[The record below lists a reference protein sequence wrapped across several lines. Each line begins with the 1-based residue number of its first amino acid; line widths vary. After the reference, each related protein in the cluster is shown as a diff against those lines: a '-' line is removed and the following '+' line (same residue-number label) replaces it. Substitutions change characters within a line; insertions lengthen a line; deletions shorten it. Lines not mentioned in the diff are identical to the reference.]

1 MALVLADRV
10 KDTTTTT
17 GTGSVTLSGSPP
29 AGFQSFGAAIGNGNT
44 TYYTISGG
52 SQFEVG
58 IGTYNSAGP
67 TLNRDTVLSSSN
79 SGSLVNFSAGTKD
92 VFVTYP
98 AEKSVNEDA
107 TGNVN
112 IDITGNATT
121 ATRATN
127 LAAGAA
133 GSVPYQTAANTTAFL
148 ASASGVLVGGN
159 PPTFSTTPTL
169 TGTNFSAIPNAAL
182 SNSSVTIGTTSVA
195 LGATSTTLA
204 GLTSVTLTQDP
215 TLALQAATKQ
225 YVDTVASTGI
235 HFHQPVRV
243 EAPTNLNATYA
254 NGTAGVGA
262 TLTNAG
268 TQAALVIDGVTLS
281 VADRVLI
288 FQQTTQTQNG
298 IYVVTTVGSVSTN
311 WVLTRSSD
319 ADTFVSASPDGLSE
333 GSTVF
338 VQQGTT
344 GAGGTYTCNTPGT
357 ITFGTTNI
365 TFAQVSS
372 AQIYSAGTGLTLTG
386 TQFSLTTPVATTL
399 GGTGLTTF
407 GATNRA
413 LFSSGTNTLTAGT
426 LPTAAGGTG
435 QTTYVNGE
443 LLIGKTSDGSL
454 AKATLTAST
463 GISVTNGDGSI
474 TITNTAPDQTVSLT
488 GSGTTTITGTYP
500 NFNVASA
507 DQYVG
512 TVTSVSA
519 SVDTTGTDIA
529 VAVTSSTTTPAI
541 ALSIPTSSSSARGA
555 LTSTDWSTFNG
566 KQAALVSGTNI
577 KTINGTSVLGSG
589 DLSTLSTPLAVVG
602 NATAGAEIRLPED
615 TDNGSNYVALKAP
628 DTLAANL
635 TLTLPTADGT
645 SGQVLQTN
653 GSGQLSFASSSSGT
667 QQFTSSGSIT
677 AGQAVSLNS
686 NGTVSTT
693 TGVDQAATFNTA
705 TAYGSGSQYVFGSFY
720 DSSTGWHFTGFKI
733 GSYAYLFSYKV
744 SAAGAITNLNSI
756 GIFSFDATNYRRG
769 VIVKDTTSG
778 RINFLIGG
786 SANDYAGTVYM
797 QAVTVNTSTGALTSA
812 GFTSVVSTS
821 GSRAPFDA
829 YFDSF
834 ANRIVAVGYTGS
846 GTINVTAY
854 SNNGSSFSQTAST
867 SFSMLDDQA
876 AGLAAAF
883 NSNTNA
889 GRAFFRVSPF
899 GWVGTR
905 TISLNAA
912 GNTFT
917 IGAEQASYGASFNT
931 NGRAGYFPSIDR
943 FILQFSSSAS
953 THTVLINPSTGSPT
967 ASSTTTP
974 LSSLYYSWEAYGFCN
989 SYDTVGN
996 VVYNTSSSTEG
1007 GVYTW
1012 SYTLTASSITYAN
1025 GSSYTANPYLARGTA
1040 ITFDPTLGRGGI
1052 TAYDYSAASTYLI
1065 GFLPALFSTN
1075 ADKFIGFSTQSVSTG
1090 APVTVT
1096 ILGGVNTNQS
1106 ALTTNAAYYLQL
1118 TGALSTTPSAYGIVA
1133 RALSATSVQ
1142 VTTGGA
1148 FKKLISQT
1156 VISGSPS
1163 SVTLTLPSGYSQ
1175 FEIAFQDI
1183 RGGTTSTPILTG
1195 FNSGGSAVGVLGRGQ
1210 AFLPASSVSS
1220 YTQSANL
1227 LALTGGQNHSASSV
1241 FGGSLLLQSTAI
1253 ASNIWSYTL
1262 MTSFNNS
1269 GDAYFSGTGYFNGVS
1284 VTAVLSGFGTLT
1296 NGVVTLYGI
1305 G

>member
-10 KDTTTTT
+10 QDLTLTT
-17 GTGSVTLSGSPP
+17 GTGTVTLTGTPTV
-29 AGFQSFGAAIGNGNT
+29 GYQSFGAAIGNGNT
-44 TYYTISGG
+44 TYYTITGG

-58 IGTYNSAGP
+58 IGTYTAAG
-67 TLNRDTVLSSSN
+67 TSLSRDTVLSSSN
-79 SGSLVNFSAGTKD
+79 GGALVNFSAGEKT

-98 AEKSVNEDA
+98 AERSVNADA
-107 TGNVN
+107 AGNVN
-112 IDITGNATT
+112 ISVTGNAAT

-127 LAAGAA
+127 LASGAA

-169 TGTNFSAIPNAAL
+169 TGTNFTAIPNAAL
-182 SNSSVTIGTTSVA
+182 SNNAVTIGSTAVA

-225 YVDTVASTGI
+225 YVDSAVSSGI
-235 HFHQPVRV
+235 HFHTPVLA
-243 EAPTNLNATYA
+243 EAPANLNATYA
-254 NGTAGVGA
+254 NGASGVGA

-268 TQAALVIDGVTLS
+268 TQAALVLDGVTLS

-288 FQQTTQTQNG
+288 HQQTTQTQNG
-298 IYVVTTVGSVSTN
+298 IYVVTTVGSGATN

-319 ADTFVSASPDGLSE
+319 ANTYAAASATSLGE
-333 GSTVF
+333 GSAVF
-338 VQQGTT
+338 VQQGTV
-344 GAGGTYTCNTPGT
+344 GAGTTYVCNTSGT

-365 TFAQVSS
+365 TFVEISS

-386 TQFSLTTPVATTL
+386 TTFSLTTPVATTL

-413 LFSSGTNTLTAGT
+413 IFSSGTTTLTAGT
-426 LPTAAGGTG
+426 LPVAAGGTG
-435 QTTYVNGE
+435 QTTFTDGQ
-443 LLIGKTSDGSL
+443 LLIGKTTDGSL
-454 AKATLTAST
+454 AKATITAST

-519 SVDTTGTDIA
+519 SVNTTGTDIA

-541 ALSIPTSSSSARGA
+541 ALSIPTSSASARGA
-555 LTSTDWSTFNG
+555 LTSTDWSTFNA
-566 KQAALVSGTNI
+566 KQVALVSGTNI

-653 GSGQLSFASSSSGT
+653 GSGQLAFASSSSGT

-686 NGTVSTT
+686 DGTVSTT
-693 TGVDQAATFNTA
+693 TGVSQTVTFNTDTVA
-705 TAYGSGSQYVFGSFY
+705 GSGNQQSFGAFY
-720 DSSTGWHFTGFKI
+720 DSSIDWHFTGIVI
-733 GSYAYLFSYKV
+733 GSYIYLRSYRV
-744 SAAGAITNLNSI
+744 SSTGAITNQGQL
-756 GIFSFDATNYRRG
+756 GIFYIGTASHYKRG
-769 VIVKDTTSG
+769 VIFKDTTSNK
-778 RINFLIGG
+778 IMFAFGG
-786 SANDYAGTVYM
+786 DAPTTMYI
-797 QAVTVNTSTGALTSA
+797 QAVTVNSSTGGLSDAGYTSVTSTSYNPG
-812 GFTSVVSTS
+812 G
-821 GSRAPFDA
+821 FDA
-829 YFDSF
+829 YFDSY
-834 ANRIVAVGYTGS
+834 ANRIVVCAYTGAN
-846 GTINVTAY
+846 INVYAY
-854 SNNGSSFSQTAST
+854 SYNGSAFSLATST
-867 SFSMLDDQA
+867 SFGMYNNNNA
-876 AGLAAAF
+876 AVAAAF
-883 NSNTNA
+883 NSNTNT
-889 GRAFFRVSPF
+889 GRVFFQDNPS
-899 GWVGTR
+899 GQAGTR

-917 IGAEQASYGASFNT
+917 IGASVIFSSSQFTTYA
-931 NGRAGYFPSIDR
+931 RAAYFSSIDR
-943 FILQFSSSAS
+943 FFVQLSIGGITNFI
-953 THTVLINPSTGSPT
+953 INPSSGSQV
-967 ASSTTTP
+967 AYSGSSP
-974 LSSLYYSWEAYGFCN
+974 LGSLYYSWQNYGFSN
-989 SYDTVGN
+989 TYDTVNN
-996 VVYNTSSSTEG
+996 VVYCASTDTLSG
-1007 GVYTW
+1007 TGLYTW
-1012 SYTLTASSITYAN
+1012 SYTLTASSITYVN
-1025 GSSYTANPYLARGTA
+1025 GSNLANSNLARGTA
-1040 ITFDPTLGRGGI
+1040 FAYNSTLGRGGI
-1052 TAYDYSAASTYLI
+1052 AAYNTSTAETFI
-1065 GFLPALFSTN
+1065 VGFLPALFSTT

-1096 ILGGVNTNQS
+1096 ILGGINTNQS
-1106 ALTTNAAYYLQL
+1106 ALTTGSVYYIQV
-1118 TGALSTTPSAYGIVA
+1118 TGTLSTTPSQFGIVA

-1156 VISGSPS
+1156 VISGSPTS
-1163 SVTLTLPSGYSQ
+1163 LAFTLPSGYSQ
-1175 FEIAFQDI
+1175 FELAFQNI
-1183 RGGTTSTPILTG
+1183 K
-1195 FNSGGSAVGVLGRGQ
+1195 GGSAGYPAISGTDSSGTTVTFYGRGL
-1210 AFLPASSVSS
+1210 AIFSSN
-1220 YTQSANL
+1220 TNPTNILQSAT
-1227 LALTGGQNHSASSV
+1227 ALYMTSSTHSASQP
-1241 FGGSLLLQSTAI
+1241 FGGSLLLQLS
-1253 ASNIWSYTL
+1253 SNSSYLSYQL
-1262 MTSFNNS
+1262 MTSYYNG
-1269 GDAYFSGTGYFNGVS
+1269 GDSYFSGTGWGNYIPTS
-1284 VTAVLSGFGTLT
+1284 LTLSGFGTLT
-1296 NGVVTLYGI
+1296 NGGVVTLYGI
-1305 G
+1305 S